1 MVPARPGRAASTQI
15 PIGEEEFLRFCEF
28 LYRRTGMSFDR
39 QKRYYVDRRLQ
50 DRMAAAGARTFQAYL
65 AQLVVDP
72 DEFEQL
78 INALTVNETYF
89 FREEHQFRCLTESL
103 LERIV
108 AGKRPG
114 EAIRLWSVPCSTG
127 EEPYSIALWLLEN
140 WAKVDEWDIEIVGSD
155 IDTRVLKAA
164 EDGIYPERALMRLS
178 EPLISKYF
186 TRTQDGKYVIDE
198 DLRGSVRLSHVNIVD
213 RQQMAHYRNFDV
225 IFCRNML
232 IYFDDSSRRL
242 AADNLYDSL
251 VPGGY
256 VCLGHTESMSRIS
269 PLFQVCRFPDA
280 IVYQKRPDAGH
291 G

>member
-1 MVPARPGRAASTQI
+1 MAPARPGRPASAQI

-28 LYRRTGMSFDR
+28 LYRRTGMSFDQ

-50 DRMAAAGARTFQAYL
+50 GRMAAADARTFQAYL
-65 AQLVVDP
+65 ARLVVDP

-103 LERIV
+103 LEHIV

-155 IDTRVLKAA
+155 IDTHVLKAA
-164 EDGIYPERALMRLS
+164 EAGIYPERALMRLS
-178 EPLISKYF
+178 EPLIRKYF

-213 RQQMAHYRNFDV
+213 RQQMAQYRNFDV

-280 IVYQKRPDAGH
+280 IVYQKRPDTGH